1 MQQQSVKVLI
11 ADDHELIRGGLRQVL
26 QLEAAFEVF
35 EAADGEAA
43 LAHIRQKKPDIA
55 VLDIEM
61 PGITGFEVARRVQS
75 EGLPTHVIILTMY
88 RDESMFN
95 RALDVGIKGYVLKE
109 NTVGEIVKGIK
120 TVLDGGYYIS
130 PVLSDLLMQ
139 RHHPSGENSKS
150 ELEKLTPTEKGVLEE
165 LAAMKTNQEIADSLH
180 VSIKTIQNHRSN
192 ICSKLGLQ
200 GAHALLRY
208 ATEHI
213 KK

>member
-139 RHHPSGENSKS
+139 RHYPSGENSKS

-165 LAAMKTNQEIADSLH
+165 LAAMKTNQEIADSMH

>member
-1 MQQQSVKVLI
+1 
-11 ADDHELIRGGLRQVL
+11 
-26 QLEAAFEVF
+26 
-35 EAADGEAA
+35 
-43 LAHIRQKKPDIA
+43 
-55 VLDIEM
+55 
-61 PGITGFEVARRVQS
+61 
-75 EGLPTHVIILTMY
+75 
-88 RDESMFN
+88 
-95 RALDVGIKGYVLKE
+95 
-109 NTVGEIVKGIK
+109 
-120 TVLDGGYYIS
+120 
-130 PVLSDLLMQ
+130 MQ

-165 LAAMKTNQEIADSLH
+165 LAAMKTNQEIADSMH